1 MAKRNSFRIREVKME
16 KYEMS
21 RQTVEKLENNF
32 MYHTP
37 KDDQMERYKF
47 LRDEAKKLAF
57 NIVRST
63 PISREQS
70 LALTNLEEAI
80 FWANASIARNE

>member
-1 MAKRNSFRIREVKME
+1 ME

-80 FWANASIARNE
+80 FWANAAIARNE